1 MGRGGGGGEGGGGR
15 AALPDAHPALAA
27 GSCGQPISIA
37 FVLAFAAP
45 YGPAPRSLCGAC
57 ALQRLLPPCWYS
69 SVARP
74 LRQQLSHSRCF
85 FAFTSNPPS
94 FSSRGRIVFG
104 FLAFLY
110 PLLSFTLF
118 FFFSNFPSSRHSCC
132 RFDLE
137 CSAPLCGQLKNCIQR
152 RGFLVELLS
161 SSFCA
166 F

>member
-57 ALQRLLPPCWYS
+57 ALQRLLPPLL
-69 SVARP
+69 VLVGRP
-74 LRQQLSHSRCF
+74 PPKAAAVPLTLLFRFYQQ
-85 FAFTSNPPS
+85 PS
-94 FSSRGRIVFG
+94 FFFLSWENCFRLFG
-104 FLAFLY
+104 FSLSTAQLYAFL
-110 PLLSFTLF
+110 
-118 FFFSNFPSSRHSCC
+118 FFSNFTSSRHSCC